1 MLENSDIN
9 QYKQQLLADFNFR
22 TNYDQGKFYS
32 PVAQCLISCANLQTR
47 QKILD
52 VATGTGLVAFAAAQ
66 IVGDSGKVI
75 AVDISPG
82 MLSQAREKLAASGL
96 QNLAFLEADAEHI
109 HLVESSFDRILCS
122 LAICYL
128 TDISGALKQW
138 YFWLTPG
145 GMVAFNAWD
154 ENAFIPSVLFREV
167 AANYGITVPNPNATL
182 GTHKRCEKLLQA
194 EGFTDIQIQN
204 QQFGWYFIPDVN
216 YAEELWKINSRNV
229 FGYQVLQLSPEKLE
243 ECKAEYI
250 AAIQALPKTEQGVW
264 CDALAFFIT
273 AKRREN

>member
-9 QYKQQLLADFNFR
+9 QYKQQILADFNSR

-32 PVAQCLISCANLQTR
+32 PVAQSLISCANLQTG
-47 QKILD
+47 QKVLD

-66 IVGDSGKVI
+66 IIGESGKII

-82 MLSQAREKLAASGL
+82 MLSLAREKLAASGL
-96 QNLAFLEADAEHI
+96 QNLAFLEADVEKI
-109 HLVESSFDRILCS
+109 YLVESSFDRILCS

-128 TDISGALKQW
+128 TDIPAALKQW
-138 YFWLTPG
+138 YRWLKQDG
-145 GMVAFNAWD
+145 IVAFNAWD

-167 AANYGITVPNPNATL
+167 AAKYGITVPNPNATL
-182 GTHKRCEKLLQA
+182 GTHQRCYQLLQEA
-194 EGFTDIQIQN
+194 GFTDIQIQN
-204 QQFGWYFIPDVN
+204 QQFGWYFTPDAN
-216 YAEELWKINSRNV
+216 TAENLWNINSRNV
-229 FGYQVLQLSPEKLE
+229 FGYQLLQLSPEKLE

-250 AAIQALPKTEQGVW
+250 AVIQALTTTKEGVL

-273 AKRREN
+273 AKRG